1 MRKKNKSGVEMNI
14 QLVCFWSA
22 TQWLDEMGMHQWIAH
37 DWELFTKTH
46 GWLLLWLLDV
56 FKDHMV
62 SSVQ

>member
-1 MRKKNKSGVEMNI
+1 MNI

-22 TQWLDEMGMHQWIAH
+22 TQWLDEMGMHQWIGH